1 MQIVHHNPA
10 EFEVGNAANVA
21 LRYPI
26 GHYRVPMYM
35 RGKQVKILRVLGL
48 YINPEE
54 EAFGRNAGSKIWS
67 YLVTIQQKEL
77 WPEYQGHK
85 NDRLEIEIFEPW
97 LENLKLKIMSNNH
110 AHTHDD
116 HAPII
121 HDETPGYYEILEIS
135 IREFLIEKGLMDQ
148 RK

>member
-10 EFEVGNAANVA
+10 RFEAGNIANVA

-35 RGKQVKILRVLGL
+35 RGKQVQILRVLGL
-48 YINPEE
+48 YVNPEE

-67 YLVTIQQKEL
+67 YLITIHQKEL
-77 WPEYQGHK
+77 WPDYQGDK

-97 LENLKLKIMSNNH
+97 LENLKIENNV
-110 AHTHDD
+110 
-116 HAPII
+116 
-121 HDETPGYYEILEIS
+121 
-135 IREFLIEKGLMDQ
+135 
-148 RK
+148 